1 MAGKLGKFQMVGFQH
16 WKGLTKENHLG
27 SIFQLAP
34 QKATNLMVQLLA
46 YYRGKTLDTFLNQF
60 PTREFEDDN
69 EYYWDV
75 IGSSRRNIPLVEA
88 RDENGTVVTDA
99 SGMVGVGTTPFYLVF
114 PEDWFADGEY
124 IVGNLNEIYQ
134 FRILGDPRMEG
145 TNAVYKVELA
155 GGNTAGVP
163 AERLLA
169 GERFSV
175 EAAFVEKEL
184 SRKVGDVR
192 FTSPVSMRN
201 EWSVVRIQH
210 KVPGSML
217 NKKLAVGIPIVKET
231 EGRYTKSV
239 ATMWMHNVDW
249 EVEQQFSEYKN
260 NALAFGR
267 SNRNANGEYM
277 NFGKSGNVI
286 KTGAGLFEQMEVAN
300 TMYYNTF
307 SLKLLEDAL
316 YELSASKLD
325 FGDRYFL
332 IKTGERGAIQF
343 HKEVLKTVSGWT
355 QFVLDNS
362 SIGVIQK
369 TQSKLHQNS
378 LSAGFQF
385 VEYKAPNGVRVKI
398 DVDPFY
404 DDPVRNKILHP
415 NGGVAF
421 SYRYD
426 IMYIGTM
433 DQPNI
438 FKCKIKGD
446 NGYCRCSVLKLD
458 GTWTSQPV
466 HRLVAKAFIPNV
478 ENKQAVNHIDGNRQN
493 NKVENLEWVTPKE
506 NVIHS
511 FRFGS
516 RRECKQVPKRTLLTD
531 FQISQ
536 IDILRK
542 SYTVNQIAKLFNI
555 EYQSLKNIIHKK
567 KQCERLDNQQPSI
580 YNSIYEGSETI
591 PNGSKQ

>member
-1 MAGKLGKFQMVGFQH
+1 MAGKLGKFQMVGFSH

-27 SIFQLAP
+27 QIFQLAP

-46 YYRGKTLDTFLNQF
+46 TQRGKTLDTFLNQF

-75 IGSSRRNIPLVEA
+75 VGSSRRNIPLIEA
-88 RDENGTVVTDA
+88 RDENGSVVTA
-99 SGMVGVGTTPFYLVF
+99 TSGNVGAGTAPFYLVF

-124 IVGNLNEIYQ
+124 IVGNLNEVYQ
-134 FRILGDPRMEG
+134 FRILGDARMEG

-155 GGNTAGVP
+155 GGNTIGCP

-184 SRKVGDVR
+184 SRKVGDIR
-192 FTSPVSMRN
+192 FSSPISMRN
-201 EWSVVRIQH
+201 EWSQIRIQH

-217 NKKLAVGIPIVKET
+217 NKKLAVGIPMVDNKT
-231 EGRYTKSV
+231 GKKSV
-239 ATMWMHNVDW
+239 ANMWMHQVDY
-249 EVEQQFSEYKN
+249 EVECQFSDYKN

-267 SNRNANGEYM
+267 SNRNGNGEYT
-277 NFGKSGNVI
+277 NIGKSGGVI
-286 KTGAGLFEQMEVAN
+286 KTGAGLYEQMEVAN

-316 YELSASKLD
+316 YELSAAKLD
-325 FGDRYFL
+325 YGDRYFL

-343 HKEVLKTVSGWT
+343 HKAVLQTVSGWT
-355 QFVLDNS
+355 QFTLNGDALNIVE
-362 SIGVIQK
+362 K
-369 TQSKLHQNS
+369 TQTNLHSNG

-398 DVDPFY
+398 DVDPYY
-404 DDPVRNKILHP
+404 DDTVRNKIMHP
-415 NGGVAF
+415 MGGPAF

-438 FKCKIKGD
+438 FKCAIKGQPEYR
-446 NGYCRCSVLKLD
+446 GYQWGPFRNPFT
-458 GTWTSQPV
+458 GAT
-466 HRLVAKAFIPNV
+466 
-478 ENKQAVNHIDGNRQN
+478 N
-493 NKVENLEWVTPKE
+493 NPHASFDEDAA
-506 NVIHS
+506 VIHKYATL
-511 FRFGS
+511 GI
-516 RRECKQVPKRTLLTD
+516 CVLDPTRTM
-531 FQISQ
+531 
-536 IDILRK
+536 
-542 SYTVNQIAKLFNI
+542 
-555 EYQSLKNIIHKK
+555 SL
-567 KQCERLDNQQPSI
+567 
-580 YNSIYEGSETI
+580 I
-591 PNGSKQ
+591 PAVLQG

>member
-1 MAGKLGKFQMVGFQH
+1 MAGKLGKFQMVSFQH

-27 SIFQLAP
+27 SIYQLAP
-34 QKATNLMVQLLA
+34 QRATNLMVQLLA
-46 YYRGKTLDTFLNQF
+46 FHRGKTLDSFLNQF
-60 PTREFEDDN
+60 PVKEFEDDS

-88 RDENGTVVTDA
+88 RKEDGTKVEDDG
-99 SGMVGVGTTPFYLVF
+99 SMIGEGTSPFYLVF

-124 IVGNLNEIYQ
+124 IVGNLNELYQ
-134 FRILGDPRMEG
+134 FRILGDPKMEG

-169 GERFSV
+169 GERFSI

-192 FTSPVSMRN
+192 YTSPVSMRN

-217 NKKLAVGIPIVKET
+217 NKKLAVGIPIIKET
-231 EGRYTKSV
+231 DGRHTKSV
-239 ATMWMHNVDW
+239 AKMWMHNVDF

-267 SNRNANGEYM
+267 SNRNSNGEYM
-277 NFGKSGNVI
+277 NIGKSGGVI

-300 TMYYNTF
+300 TMYYNVF

-355 QFVLDNS
+355 QFVLDNN
-362 SIGVIQK
+362 SIGVVQK
-369 TQSKLHQNS
+369 TQSQLHQNA

-385 VEYKAPNGVRVKI
+385 VEYRAPNGVRVKI

-404 DDPVRNKILHP
+404 DDPVRNKIPHP
-415 NGGVAF
+415 QGGVAF

-446 NGYCRCSVLKLD
+446 NEYRGYQWGLRNPFT
-458 GTWTSQPV
+458 GQ
-466 HRLVAKAFIPNV
+466 I
-478 ENKQAVNHIDGNRQN
+478 GNPHMSFD
-493 NKVENLEWVTPKE
+493 EDAA
-506 NVIHS
+506 VIH
-511 FRFGS
+511 RMATLGI
-516 RRECKQVPKRTLLTD
+516 CVLDPTRTMSL
-531 FQISQ
+531 IPA
-536 IDILRK
+536 IL
-542 SYTVNQIAKLFNI
+542 Q
-555 EYQSLKNIIHKK
+555 
-567 KQCERLDNQQPSI
+567 
-580 YNSIYEGSETI
+580 G
-591 PNGSKQ
+591 

>member
-46 YYRGKTLDTFLNQF
+46 FYRGKTLDTFLNQF
-60 PTREFEDDN
+60 PTKEFEDDS

-75 IGSSRRNIPLVEA
+75 IGSSRRNIPLIEA
-88 RDENGTVVTDA
+88 RDENGNVVTA
-99 SGMVGVGTTPFYLVF
+99 ESANVGAGTVPFYLVF
-114 PEDWFADGEY
+114 GEDWFADGEY
-124 IVGNLNEIYQ
+124 IVGNLNEVYQ
-134 FRILGDPRMEG
+134 FRIIAEPRMEG

-155 GGNTAGVP
+155 GGNTTGCP

-175 EAAFVEKEL
+175 EAAFVEKEM

-192 FTSPVSMRN
+192 FSSPVSMRN
-201 EWSVVRIQH
+201 EWSTIRIQH
-210 KVPGSML
+210 KVEGSML
-217 NKKLAVGIPIVKET
+217 NKKLAVGIPIMKPAAS
-231 EGRYTKSV
+231 GYTKSV

-286 KTGAGLFEQMEVAN
+286 KTGAGLFEQMEVSN

-316 YELSASKLD
+316 YELSAAKLD
-325 FGDRYFL
+325 FGDRYFI
-332 IKTGERGAIQF
+332 IKTGERGAINF

-355 QFVLDNS
+355 QFILDNN
-362 SIGVIQK
+362 SIGVVQK
-369 TQSKLHQNS
+369 TQSQLHTNS

-404 DDPVRNKILHP
+404 DDPVRNKIQHP
-415 NGGVAF
+415 NGGVAM

-438 FKCKIKGD
+438 FKCAIKGQSEYR
-446 NGYCRCSVLKLD
+446 GYQWGLRNPFTGQMNNPYMSFDEDSAV
-458 GTWTSQPV
+458 V
-466 HRLVAKAFIPNV
+466 HRM
-478 ENKQAVNHIDGNRQN
+478 
-493 NKVENLEWVTPKE
+493 
-506 NVIHS
+506 
-511 FRFGS
+511 
-516 RRECKQVPKRTLLTD
+516 
-531 FQISQ
+531 
-536 IDILRK
+536 
-542 SYTVNQIAKLFNI
+542 AKLGI
-555 EYQSLKNIIHKK
+555 CVLDPTRTMSL
-567 KQCERLDNQQPSI
+567 
-580 YNSIYEGSETI
+580 I
-591 PNGSKQ
+591 PAILQG

>member
-1 MAGKLGKFQMVGFQH
+1 MAGKLGKFQMVGFSH

-27 SIFQLAP
+27 SIFQAAP

-46 YYRGKTLDTFLNQF
+46 FYRGKTLDTFLNQF
-60 PTREFEDDN
+60 PTREFEDDS

-75 IGSSRRNIPLVEA
+75 IGSARRNIPLLEA
-88 RDENGTVVTDA
+88 RTEDGTPVDA
-99 SGMVGVGTTPFYLVF
+99 DTGMVGANTNPFYLVF

-124 IVGNLNEIYQ
+124 IVGNLNELYQ
-134 FRILGDPRMEG
+134 FRILGDARMEG

-155 GGNTAGVP
+155 GGNTVGCP

-175 EAAFVEKEL
+175 EAAFVESEL

-192 FTSPVSMRN
+192 FSSPVSMRN
-201 EWSVVRIQH
+201 EWSHVRIQH

-217 NKKLAVGIPIVKET
+217 NKKLAVGIPIIKET
-231 EGRYTKSV
+231 NGRYTHET
-239 ATMWMHNVDW
+239 ATMWMHNVDF
-249 EVEQQFSEYKN
+249 EVEMQFSEYKN

-267 SNRNANGEYM
+267 SNRTESGEYK

-300 TMYYNTF
+300 TMYYNNF

-316 YELSASKLD
+316 YEISAAKLD

-343 HKEVLKTVSGWT
+343 HKEVLKEVSGWT

-362 SIGVIQK
+362 SVKAVQH
-369 TQSKLHQNS
+369 TQSKLHSNA

-385 VEYKAPNGVRVKI
+385 VEYMAPNGVRVKI

-404 DDPVRNKILHP
+404 DDPVRNKVLHP
-415 NGGVAF
+415 NGGVAM

-446 NGYCRCSVLKLD
+446 EEYRGYQWGIRNPFTGQK
-458 GTWTSQPV
+458 
-466 HRLVAKAFIPNV
+466 
-478 ENKQAVNHIDGNRQN
+478 N
-493 NKVENLEWVTPKE
+493 NQFMSFDEDSA
-506 NVIHS
+506 VIH
-511 FRFGS
+511 RMATLGI
-516 RRECKQVPKRTLLTD
+516 CVLDPTRTMSL
-531 FQISQ
+531 IPA
-536 IDILRK
+536 IL
-542 SYTVNQIAKLFNI
+542 QA
-555 EYQSLKNIIHKK
+555 
-567 KQCERLDNQQPSI
+567 
-580 YNSIYEGSETI
+580 
-591 PNGSKQ
+591 

>member
-34 QKATNLMVQLLA
+34 QKASNLMVQLLA

-60 PTREFEDDN
+60 PVKEFEDDS

-88 RDENGTVVTDA
+88 RDENGTPITSD
-99 SGMVGVGTTPFYLVF
+99 SGMVGVGTAPFYLVF
-114 PEDWFADGEY
+114 PEDWFADGET
-124 IVGNLNEIYQ
+124 IVGNLNEVYQ

-145 TNAVYKVELA
+145 TNAVYKCELM
-155 GGNTAGVP
+155 GGNTAGIP

-217 NKKLAVGIPIVKET
+217 DKKLAVGIPITKET
-231 EGRYTKSV
+231 EGKYSKSV
-239 ATMWMHNVDW
+239 ITRWMHNVDW
-249 EVEQQFSEYKN
+249 EVECQFSEYKN

-267 SNRNANGEYM
+267 SNRNNNGEYM
-277 NFGKSGNVI
+277 NFGKSGNAI
-286 KTGAGLFEQMEVAN
+286 KTGAGLYEQMEVAN

-316 YELSASKLD
+316 YELSAAKLD

-332 IKTGERGAIQF
+332 IRTGERGAIQF
-343 HKEVLKTVSGWT
+343 HKEVLKTISGWT
-355 QFVLDNS
+355 QFVLDNN
-362 SIGVIQK
+362 SIGVVQK

-385 VEYKAPNGVRVKI
+385 CRV
-398 DVDPFY
+398 
-404 DDPVRNKILHP
+404 
-415 NGGVAF
+415 
-421 SYRYD
+421 
-426 IMYIGTM
+426 
-433 DQPNI
+433 
-438 FKCKIKGD
+438 
-446 NGYCRCSVLKLD
+446 LD
-458 GTWTSQPV
+458 
-466 HRLVAKAFIPNV
+466 F
-478 ENKQAVNHIDGNRQN
+478 
-493 NKVENLEWVTPKE
+493 
-506 NVIHS
+506 
-511 FRFGS
+511 
-516 RRECKQVPKRTLLTD
+516 
-531 FQISQ
+531 
-536 IDILRK
+536 
-542 SYTVNQIAKLFNI
+542 
-555 EYQSLKNIIHKK
+555 
-567 KQCERLDNQQPSI
+567 
-580 YNSIYEGSETI
+580 EG
-591 PNGSKQ
+591 K